1 MNSPKVAIL
10 VSGSGSNAAS
20 LLDFWANG
28 AVHAVG
34 IWTNRKSAGIW
45 DRPVNVPVHHFVPG
59 QDDESLLTQWRAE
72 GVTALVLAGYLK
84 PVPAAWIQAFGAH
97 CYNIHPALLPA
108 YGGHGMYGHHIHEA
122 VVAAGEAESGLSIH
136 RVTEHYD
143 EGPVLFQ
150 MRTKLR
156 PNDTPEELAARILK
170 GEHWAY
176 PRVITADLLGTEFPT
191 ELLEGWYK

>member
-1 MNSPKVAIL
+1 M
-10 VSGSGSNAAS
+10 
-20 LLDFWANG
+20 
-28 AVHAVG
+28 
-34 IWTNRKSAGIW
+34 SAGIW
-45 DRPVNVPVHHFVPG
+45 NRALYAPVHHFVPG
-59 QDDESLLTQWRAE
+59 QDDESLLAQWRTE

-84 PVPAAWIQAFGAH
+84 PAPAAWIQAFGAH

-122 VVAAGEAESGLSIH
+122 VVAAREAESGLSIH

-150 MRTKLR
+150 MRTAIH
-156 PNDTPEELAARILK
+156 PGDTAEQVAARILK

-176 PRVITADLLGTEFPT
+176 PRVVTADLLGTEFPT
-191 ELLEGWYK
+191 ELPEGWSK